1 MPSHH
6 PVAGVLSLFHARR
19 ERARIVDE
27 LCDRLS
33 AGLGSAVLALEELV
47 EDRAAR
53 DRTSRGDREG
63 GPPAPS

>member
-6 PVAGVLSLFHARR
+6 PVPGFVPLLHARR
-19 ERARIVDE
+19 EREQIVDE

-53 DRTSRGDREG
+53 DRTTTGDRAA
-63 GPPAPS
+63 GPPAAS

>member
-6 PVAGVLSLFHARR
+6 PVSGFVPLLHRRR
-19 ERARIVDE
+19 ERERIVDE

-53 DRTSRGDREG
+53 DRTTPGDRAA
-63 GPPAPS
+63 GPPAAS